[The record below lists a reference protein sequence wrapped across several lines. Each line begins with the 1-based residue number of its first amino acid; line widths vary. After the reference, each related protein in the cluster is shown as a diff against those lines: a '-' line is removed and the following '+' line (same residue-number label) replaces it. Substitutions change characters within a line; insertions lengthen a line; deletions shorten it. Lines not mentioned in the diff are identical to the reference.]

1 MRQRFCDTLKYEKGF
16 PLGVQME
23 FRHNTVIRHTFW
35 PLNCVRQSQQLSRVP
50 SSDFSPLQWILC
62 PPIIYAS
69 YHANTQNTLSKY
81 KICYRIGSRWLFCG
95 YTPPQLGSTVVP
107 TNLNKLTVSF
117 FYTITLIKLLNLLYE
132 GIVHSSGKIR
142 FQSIVVPLCTGTVQ
156 KVVFPHFLGSKQST
170 WVPNEQTKKRF

>member
-1 MRQRFCDTLKYEKGF
+1 MSLEISMK
-16 PLGVQME
+16 

-117 FYTITLIKLLNLLYE
+117 FYSITLIKLLNLLYE

-142 FQSIVVPLCTGTVQ
+142 FQSIVVPLCTGTVH

-170 WVPNEQTKKRF
+170 WVPNEQTKNAFEKLFMWKRTFNLI